1 MPSKKKSQAAAHLDR
16 VTRAL
21 VEMQVSRELW
31 DAFLEHRKKLRRP
44 MTEYA
49 QVLAMMKLWELR
61 KTGNDPV
68 AVIRQSILSGW
79 QGLFEVHGQTS
90 PSRQWEQL

>member
-1 MPSKKKSQAAAHLDR
+1 MARTKKGQAAAHLDR
-16 VTRAL
+16 VAKAL
-21 VEMQVSRELW
+21 VEMQVSRDLW
-31 DAFLEHRKKLRRP
+31 DGFLDHRRKLRKP

-68 AVIRQSILSGW
+68 AVIQQSILAGW
-79 QGLFEVHGQTS
+79 QGLFEVHGQTP